1 MKKIILTLAFL
12 CLYQAKTFAQQPNP
26 ENNRQNNYRNE
37 ERKRQ
42 IAEPNFAKLNPA
54 NLTPEK
60 QGLLKQEQELHKQN
74 VKKITGV
81 DLIIGEE
88 EKNLSQEERKSRAE
102 NIRNSMQNLPENA
115 KAEFQQEMQRHR
127 QQMKNITGI
136 ELPMP
141 DANRNNPN
149 GENVKRNCQI
159 SSPEEMQKHRQAMES
174 LPADKKELVKKEMDR
189 HRLEMKNITGL
200 DLPRPNCENESK

>member
-1 MKKIILTLAFL
+1 M
-12 CLYQAKTFAQQPNP
+12 
-26 ENNRQNNYRNE
+26 
-37 ERKRQ
+37 
-42 IAEPNFAKLNPA
+42 
-54 NLTPEK
+54 
-60 QGLLKQEQELHKQN
+60 
-74 VKKITGV
+74 
-81 DLIIGEE
+81 IGEE
-88 EKNLSQEERKSRAE
+88 EKNLSQEERRSRAE
-102 NIRNSMQNLPENA
+102 NIRNSMQNLPENT

-141 DANRNNPN
+141 DANRNNPT

-159 SSPEEMQKHRQAMES
+159 SSPEEMQKHRQAMEA
-174 LPADKKELVKKEMDR
+174 LPKEKRDLVKKEMDR